1 MKRFVQVSALFD
13 LKKQVPSAEMES
25 LKEELEKVDD
35 LPELQILH
43 NAYMRDKISNIEKY
57 VKTIKTIVVLLFA
70 ATVLGAL
77 IMMLN

>member
-1 MKRFVQVSALFD
+1 MKRFVVVNALYG
-13 LKKQVPSAEMES
+13 LNKQVPAAEMED
-25 LKEELEKVDD
+25 LKQRLENVDD
-35 LPELQILH
+35 LPELQIIH
-43 NAYMRDKISNIEKY
+43 NAYMRDKVANIEKY

>member
-13 LKKQVPSAEMES
+13 LKKQVPAAEMES

-35 LPELQILH
+35 LPELHILH
-43 NAYMRDKISNIEKY
+43 NAYMREKIGNIEKY

-70 ATVLGAL
+70 FTVLGAL
-77 IMMLN
+77 IMLLN